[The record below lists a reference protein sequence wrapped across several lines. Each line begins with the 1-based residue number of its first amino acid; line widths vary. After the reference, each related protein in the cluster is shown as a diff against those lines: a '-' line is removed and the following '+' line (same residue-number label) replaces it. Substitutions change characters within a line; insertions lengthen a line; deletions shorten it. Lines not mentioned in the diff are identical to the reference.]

1 MMLALRGSGKEEVT
15 MLMTFGIHKGEEI
28 GDLPDSYLI
37 WLETCNTE
45 RWRSPFTVKHASFKI
60 PSDVEAEAR
69 QVLEWRGLKKTGA
82 HWER

>member
-1 MMLALRGSGKEEVT
+1 

-28 GDLPDSYLI
+28 SDLPDSYLL
-37 WLETCNTE
+37 WLETCNVE
-45 RWRSPFTVKHASFKI
+45 RSVRSPFTKYAPFKI

-69 QVLEWRGLKKTGA
+69 RALEWRGLKKKGA